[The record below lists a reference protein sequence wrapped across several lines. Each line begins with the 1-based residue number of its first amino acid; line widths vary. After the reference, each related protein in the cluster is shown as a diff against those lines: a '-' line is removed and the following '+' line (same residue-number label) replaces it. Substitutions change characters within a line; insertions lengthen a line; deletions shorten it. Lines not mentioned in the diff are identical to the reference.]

1 MWQTLN
7 QWDTDLFLAINS
19 FGCRALDP
27 VMMHVTDYTFVLLG
41 GVALYFLWKRFG
53 LRDTLWAIVFIAL
66 AITLSDQICGNYIRD
81 LHIRLRPCHMEKLAG
96 KFRSVREW
104 ETGYC
109 GGLYGFV
116 SAHAGNAFALATFA
130 WSALRKY
137 QPHIGWFVFV
147 PAVVIAYSRIYI
159 GVHMPGDVLVGG
171 LIGAG
176 CGALCAWG
184 YRKFRL
190 WKPSRKA
197 SCLR

>member
-1 MWQTLN
+1 MGHRPFPGHQPLR
-7 QWDTDLFLAINS
+7 IP
-19 FGCRALDP
+19 GVDP
-27 VMMHVTDYTFVLLG
+27 VMMHVTGLYSSSCWVGWPCTFCG
-41 GVALYFLWKRFG
+41 NRFG

-81 LHIRLRPCHMEKLAG
+81 LHIRLRPCHMEELAG

-176 CGALCAWG
+176 CGALL
-184 YRKFRL
+184 RL
-190 WKPSRKA
+190 GLSEIPSMETIAKA

>member
-1 MWQTLN
+1 
-7 QWDTDLFLAINS
+7 
-19 FGCRALDP
+19 
-27 VMMHVTDYTFVLLG
+27 MMHVTDYTFVLLG

-81 LHIRLRPCHMEKLAG
+81 LHIRLRPCHMEELAG

-176 CGALCAWG
+176 CGSAL
-184 YRKFRL
+184 RL
-190 WKPSRKA
+190 GLSEIPSMETIAESLLPPVAYLPPPSLSKERLHPEKTTEIKRTA
-197 SCLR
+197 F